1 MHLKKQVISKTKPLK
16 GQHMFFI
23 SILLQ
28 LPLSAVSASW
38 SVSYKPRSMC
48 VFERSSVDFTC
59 SFDYPYLNTLKTTK
73 WFKLYQKQDGS
84 QEGIFVYH
92 SMASEIDQ
100 LYKDRTVYA
109 NQHKNCSLQLHNV
122 SKSDR
127 GKYFFRLET
136 NYLGKFTGPGGI
148 YLDIAVLP
156 FRVTVTMQKENG
168 HIHEG
173 DSVTLRCSTETCTP
187 QQGPFAWYKNQL
199 LLPQATENELQISSV
214 SHNDFGNYSCGLRN
228 SRITSADEILLDVRY
243 SPKNVEITILT
254 SGKME
259 QGNSLTLICKSNAN
273 PAVTNYT
280 WFKIRDA
287 NISSIGFDCE
297 FSIKA
302 ASQKDDGQY
311 FCTAKND
318 MGSQN
323 STIIT
328 LKVEVPTSNRHFLL
342 TATAVFFF
350 VIAVLLV
357 LFGLIIRRK
366 QITPKK
372 LDTEQTPAV
381 TVTED
386 IYENLR
392 QSPESE
398 ESHTNLIYADLK
410 LPSSNSERPRSN
422 TQEGYAVIYSL
433 LSYKE

>member
-1 MHLKKQVISKTKPLK
+1 
-16 GQHMFFI
+16 MFFI

-28 LPLSAVSASW
+28 LSLSAVLASW
-38 SVSYKPRSMC
+38 SVSYKPHSIC
-48 VFERSSVDFTC
+48 VFENSSVDFTC
-59 SFDYPYLNTLKTTK
+59 SFNYPNFHTLKTTK
-73 WFKLYQKQDGS
+73 WFKPKKYQKQDGS

-92 SMASEIDQ
+92 SKAAEIDQ

-109 NQHKNCSLQLHNV
+109 NRDKNCSLQLHNV
-122 SKSDR
+122 SKSDI

-136 NYLGKFTGPGGI
+136 NYLNGKYTGSVGI
-148 YLDIAVLP
+148 NLDVAVLP
-156 FRVTVTMQKENG
+156 FRVTVTSPNVNG
-168 HIHEG
+168 HICEG
-173 DSVTLRCSTETCTP
+173 ESVKLRCSTENCTP
-187 QQGPFAWYKNQL
+187 QEGPFAWYKNQL
-199 LLPQATENELQISSV
+199 LLPQANENVLQISSV
-214 SHNDFGNYSCGLRN
+214 SHNDFGNYSCGRKN
-228 SRITSADEILLDVRY
+228 SNTTSADEILLDVRY

-280 WFKIRDA
+280 WFKTRDA

-328 LKVEVPTSNRHFLL
+328 LKVEVPSNRHFLL
-342 TATAVFFF
+342 TATAGLFF

-372 LDTEQTPAV
+372 LHTEQTPAV
-381 TVTED
+381 IVTED

-398 ESHTNLIYADLK
+398 ERHTNLIYADLK
-410 LPSSNSERPRSN
+410 LPSSNSERPLSK
-422 TQEGYAVIYSL
+422 TQEGDAVIYSL

>member
-1 MHLKKQVISKTKPLK
+1 
-16 GQHMFFI
+16 MFFI

-28 LPLSAVSASW
+28 LPLSAVLASW
-38 SVSYKPRSMC
+38 AVEYKPRSMC

-59 SFDYPYLNTLKTTK
+59 SFDYPNYHTLQTTK
-73 WFKLYQKQDGS
+73 WFKPKKNQKQDGT

-92 SMASEIDQ
+92 SKAAEIDQ

-109 NQHKNCSLQLHNV
+109 NRDKNCSLQLHNV
-122 SKSDR
+122 SKSDI

-136 NYLGKFTGPGGI
+136 NYLFGKFTGSGGI
-148 YLDIAVLP
+148 YLNVAVLP
-156 FRVTVTMQKENG
+156 FRVTVTMQKVNG
-168 HIHEG
+168 HIQEG

-199 LLPQATENELQISSV
+199 LLPQATENVLQISSV
-214 SHNDFGNYSCGLRN
+214 SHNDFGNYSCGLKN
-228 SRITSADEILLDVRY
+228 SITTSADGILLDVRY
-243 SPKNVEITILT
+243 SPKNVEITIST
-254 SGKME
+254 SGKIE
-259 QGNSLTLICKSNAN
+259 QGNSLTLICASNAN
-273 PAVTNYT
+273 PAVTNYA

-287 NISSIGFDCE
+287 NVSSIGFDCE

-302 ASQKDDGQY
+302 VSQKDDGQY

-323 STIIT
+323 STTIT
-328 LKVEVPTSNRHFLL
+328 LKVNGPTSNRHVLL

-357 LFGLIIRRK
+357 MFGLIIRRK
-366 QITPKK
+366 QITRKK
-372 LDTEQTPAV
+372 LHTEQTPAV

-398 ESHTNLIYADLK
+398 ESHTNLLYADLK
-410 LPSSNSERPRSN
+410 LPSSNSERPCSN
-422 TQEGYAVIYSL
+422 TDAVIYSL